1 MKFSDLQYPSKIWP
15 LVNRRG
21 AARHPGAL
29 HPEAPR
35 QLEQDVFIPPSLL
48 GTRRLVARRRTFLL
62 VVLLTICLHSFVSSG
77 SCFHFTFE
85 LAFPTS
91 MATPQALLRHLLH
104 FLCEKVSWELSI
116 TFEEFLLKGHPQID
130 VQFSMGTSQPASST

>member
-91 MATPQALLRHLLH
+91 PPVLHRCGWVGKRKWSQTIILSQA
-104 FLCEKVSWELSI
+104 EVELFFSPP
-116 TFEEFLLKGHPQID
+116 HPPFTYGSFMS
-130 VQFSMGTSQPASST
+130 FSSC